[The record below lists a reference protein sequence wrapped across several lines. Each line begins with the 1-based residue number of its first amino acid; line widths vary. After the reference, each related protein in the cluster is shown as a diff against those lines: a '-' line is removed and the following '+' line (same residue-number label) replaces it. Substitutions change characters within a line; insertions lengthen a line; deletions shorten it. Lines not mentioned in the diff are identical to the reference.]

1 MKYTAVSVRQL
12 TKRKYKP
19 WQARAKYKDPQGKW
33 KELSKM
39 LPEATGK
46 KEAQRLANE
55 WLDELNAQADLM
67 PNIAKTYT
75 LDETYNDYLNHQLA
89 TGEIEK
95 STYSNS
101 IASYKKYIKPYLGDY
116 IFSSVDKTVLS
127 GWLTKLY
134 QLGLSQ
140 NTIHTTY
147 ARLKKV
153 YNYYFNNGELL
164 QDPFKGV
171 KMPKKGDAKTTHLT
185 NEQMDNVLEA
195 VYCDFEPQ
203 DPMYVGIL
211 LAFYAGLRRGEICG
225 LRWNDIDF
233 YKHTITVRSAV
244 GVSNGDRLGDY
255 TKNPKN
261 KSSNRSFP
269 MLPQLEEALKQ
280 RKILIAPED
289 NWFVIGE
296 EEQFMRPQQYNRLFS
311 EFVERHSLVD
321 AYGKK
326 IVPHGLRHNFAT
338 VGIRAGMDI
347 ASLALMMGHA
357 SRAMT
362 LDTYGDANAD
372 ALNLASVKLK
382 ESFNENTSFFEYE
395 EEEEQAD
402 PTGVQSRSYPLG
414 NSGTVEEHRRKEK
427 PPEAA
432 EMAQKGLFRMDLNKY
447 KDHHIEYLEAD
458 PLPAV
463 CENCEED
470 CGSCDNAGLRWY
482 LSEKDDLIIQRK
494 AKAKSIE
501 RCLRDIERIDRR
513 LAELE
518 EQ

>member
-1 MKYTAVSVRQL
+1 MKYTSVNVRQL
-12 TKRKYKP
+12 DRKGKP
-19 WQARAKYKDPQGKW
+19 WQARAKYKDVYGKW

-39 LPEATGK
+39 LPDAKGK
-46 KEAQRLANE
+46 RDAQRTANE
-55 WLDELNAQADLM
+55 WLDNLNAEADLM
-67 PNIAKTYT
+67 PNAGKVNTIDKTYK
-75 LDETYNDYLNHQLA
+75 EYIKHQLD

-101 IASYKKYIKPYLGDY
+101 LHSYNRYIKPYLGDY
-116 IFSSVDKTVLS
+116 MFATIDNTVINS
-127 GWLTKLY
+127 WLTKLY

-153 YNYYFNNGELL
+153 YNYFFNNGELL
-164 QDPFKGV
+164 RDPFKGV
-171 KMPKKGDAKTTHLT
+171 KMPKKGDAKVTHLT

-195 VYCDFEPQ
+195 VYLDYEPQ
-203 DPMYVGIL
+203 DPMYIGIL
-211 LAFYAGLRRGEICG
+211 LAFYVGLRRGEICG
-225 LRWNDIDF
+225 LRWNEIDF
-233 YKHTITVRSAV
+233 YKHAIRIRSAV
-244 GVSNGDRLGDY
+244 GVSGGDGLGDY

-261 KSSNRSFP
+261 KSSNRTFP
-269 MLPQLEEALKQ
+269 MLPQLEQALKE
-280 RKILIAPED
+280 RKAIIAPNE

-311 EFVERHSLVD
+311 EFVERNNLVD

-382 ESFNENTSFFEYE
+382 DAFKENTSYWED
-395 EEEEQAD
+395 EEEQESD
-402 PTGVQSRSYPLG
+402 
-414 NSGTVEEHRRKEK
+414 
-427 PPEAA
+427 
-432 EMAQKGLFRMDLNKY
+432 
-447 KDHHIEYLEAD
+447 
-458 PLPAV
+458 
-463 CENCEED
+463 
-470 CGSCDNAGLRWY
+470 
-482 LSEKDDLIIQRK
+482 
-494 AKAKSIE
+494 
-501 RCLRDIERIDRR
+501 
-513 LAELE
+513 
-518 EQ
+518 

>member
-1 MKYTAVSVRQL
+1 MKYTAVCVRRL
-12 TKRKYKP
+12 NRKGKP
-19 WQARAKYKDPQGKW
+19 WQARATYYDVYGKRR
-33 KELSKM
+33 ELSRM
-39 LPEATGK
+39 LPEANGK
-46 KEAQRLANE
+46 KEAQRIANE
-55 WLDELNAQADLM
+55 WLATLNAEADLM
-67 PNIAKTYT
+67 PNAGKASTVDKTYT
-75 LDETYNDYLNHQLA
+75 EYLKHQLD

-101 IASYKKYIKPYLGDY
+101 LYSYNKYIKPYLGDY
-116 IFSSVDKTVLS
+116 IFATIDNTVINS
-127 GWLTKLY
+127 WLTKLY

-153 YNYYFNNGELL
+153 YNYFFNNGELL
-164 QDPFKGV
+164 KDPFKGV
-171 KMPKKGDAKTTHLT
+171 KMPKKGDTKVTHLT

-195 VYCDFEPQ
+195 VYIDYEPQ

-233 YKHTITVRSAV
+233 YKHTIRVRSAV
-244 GVSNGDRLGDY
+244 GVSEGKGLGDY

-261 KSSNRSFP
+261 KSSNRTFP
-269 MLPQLEEALKQ
+269 MLPQLEQALKE
-280 RKILIAPED
+280 RKALIAPND

-311 EFVERHSLVD
+311 EFVERNNLVD

-372 ALNLASVKLK
+372 ALNLASVKLTETFK
-382 ESFNENTSFFEYE
+382 ENTSYWED
-395 EEEEQAD
+395 EEEQED
-402 PTGVQSRSYPLG
+402 GK
-414 NSGTVEEHRRKEK
+414 EE
-427 PPEAA
+427 
-432 EMAQKGLFRMDLNKY
+432 
-447 KDHHIEYLEAD
+447 
-458 PLPAV
+458 
-463 CENCEED
+463 
-470 CGSCDNAGLRWY
+470 
-482 LSEKDDLIIQRK
+482 
-494 AKAKSIE
+494 
-501 RCLRDIERIDRR
+501 
-513 LAELE
+513 
-518 EQ
+518 

>member
-1 MKYTAVSVRQL
+1 MKYASFHVRQL
-12 TKRKYKP
+12 DDRKGKP
-19 WQARAKYKDPQGKW
+19 WQARLKYKDGNGKW
-33 KELSKM
+33 KETAKM
-39 LPEATGK
+39 LPDATGK
-46 KEAQRLANE
+46 REATRQAKELF
-55 WLDELNAQADLM
+55 DKLNAEADLM
-67 PNIAKTYT
+67 PNVGKEKTIDQIYKEYLKSQ
-75 LDETYNDYLNHQLA
+75 LD

-101 IASYKKYIKPYLGDY
+101 LYSYNKYIKPYLGDY
-116 IFSSVDKTVLS
+116 LFASIDKVVLN
-127 GWLTKLY
+127 GWITQLY

-153 YNYYFNNGELL
+153 YNYFYNNGELL
-164 QDPFKGV
+164 KDPFKGV
-171 KMPKKGDAKTTHLT
+171 KMPKKGEAKITHLT
-185 NEQMDNVLEA
+185 NEQMDNVLSA
-195 VYCDFEPQ
+195 VYLDYEPK

-211 LAFYAGLRRGEICG
+211 LVFYAGLRRGEICG

-244 GVSNGDRLGDY
+244 GVSSRETSGDY
-255 TKNPKN
+255 TKSPKN
-261 KSSNRSFP
+261 KSSNRTFP
-269 MLPQLEEALKQ
+269 MLPQLEQALKE
-280 RKILIAPED
+280 RKALIEPQD

-296 EEQFMRPQQYNRLFS
+296 QEQFMRPQHYNRLFS

-382 ESFNENTSFFEYE
+382 DTFNENTDYFRI
-395 EEEEQAD
+395 EEEQ
-402 PTGVQSRSYPLG
+402 
-414 NSGTVEEHRRKEK
+414 EEE
-427 PPEAA
+427 
-432 EMAQKGLFRMDLNKY
+432 
-447 KDHHIEYLEAD
+447 
-458 PLPAV
+458 
-463 CENCEED
+463 
-470 CGSCDNAGLRWY
+470 
-482 LSEKDDLIIQRK
+482 
-494 AKAKSIE
+494 
-501 RCLRDIERIDRR
+501 
-513 LAELE
+513 
-518 EQ
+518 